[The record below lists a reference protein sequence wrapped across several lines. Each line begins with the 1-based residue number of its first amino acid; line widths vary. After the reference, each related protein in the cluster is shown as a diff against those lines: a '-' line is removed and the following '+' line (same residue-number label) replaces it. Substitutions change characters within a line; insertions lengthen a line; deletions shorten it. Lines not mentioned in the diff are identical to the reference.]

1 MLEWKIK
8 KLIHDNADK
17 GRIKLSGMDT
27 SAFSPHSPHFQSH
40 IQVWSEKDN
49 STYFQKNKKEN
60 LKYKLKRIPHTIS
73 EEITKQGLL

>member
-17 GRIKLSGMDT
+17 GRIKLSDT
-27 SAFSPHSPHFQSH
+27 DTPAFSPHSPHFQFQ

-49 STYFQKNKKEN
+49 STYFKKDKRKIKNKK
-60 LKYKLKRIPHTIS
+60 LKEFHIQFQKK
-73 EEITKQGLL
+73 

>member
-17 GRIKLSGMDT
+17 GRIKLSGT
-27 SAFSPHSPHFQSH
+27 ETPAFSPHSPHFQSQ

-49 STYFQKNKKEN
+49 STY
-60 LKYKLKRIPHTIS
+60 LKKLKRKLKI
-73 EEITKQGLL
+73 KN